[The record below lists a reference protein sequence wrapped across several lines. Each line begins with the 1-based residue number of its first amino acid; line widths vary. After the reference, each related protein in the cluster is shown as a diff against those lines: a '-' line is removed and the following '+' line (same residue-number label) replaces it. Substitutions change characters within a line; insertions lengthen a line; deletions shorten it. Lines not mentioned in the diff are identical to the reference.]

1 MALKS
6 INRGDIMIEENIL
19 KLIAKF
25 EQTLDNTEK
34 LTNTMINLEGTL
46 SNLDNSIIEIYEL
59 TKAEDIT
66 TKSDELLNSLSN
78 LKRVQKD
85 INDEYNNLVTL
96 NLYKENLKEEI
107 EDLKEIVANLDENLN
122 RKLDIGIIEIKE
134 EIQKI
139 LELKKEDKE

>member
-1 MALKS
+1 MELKS

>member
-1 MALKS
+1 
-6 INRGDIMIEENIL
+6 MIEENIL